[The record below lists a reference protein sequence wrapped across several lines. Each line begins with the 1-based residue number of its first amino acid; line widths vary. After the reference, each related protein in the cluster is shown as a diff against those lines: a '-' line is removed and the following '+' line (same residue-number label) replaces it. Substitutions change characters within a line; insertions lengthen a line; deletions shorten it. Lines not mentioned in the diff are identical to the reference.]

1 MKRFRLTLLYITGLI
16 VLNFFHPAIRSLLVA
31 LTGEKFIVYLIF
43 ALFVSFFIINL
54 VRVYRRGKNTETAT
68 VLLLAALI
76 FFFLSS
82 RPRLLFKL
90 SLLEFFV
97 LGAILFI
104 DYKRSRS
111 ALAYSLAWLT
121 AAAVM
126 AEIAGN
132 IAAGS
137 DFYYFDVWMSV
148 LFGLCGYISRG
159 IWQQK

>member
-1 MKRFRLTLLYITGLI
+1 MKRFRLTLLYFPGLI
-16 VLNFFHPAIRSLLVA
+16 VLNFFHPAFRSLLAA
-31 LTGEKFIVYLIF
+31 LTGEKFIVYLVY
-43 ALFVSFFIINL
+43 ALFISFFIINL
-54 VRVYRRGKNTETAT
+54 VRVYRRGKNTEAAT
-68 VLLLAALI
+68 VLLLAVLI

-97 LGAILFI
+97 LGVILFL
-104 DYKRSRS
+104 DYMKSRP

-132 IAAGS
+132 LGAGT

-148 LFGLCGYISRG
+148 LFGLCGYVATG
-159 IWQQK
+159 IWQRK